1 MIYSRFYIM
10 PYKTE
15 NLKSLNA
22 IINSVKHKNTFLGWK
37 QEKTRAKITFN
48 KMKRRYT
55 RSRNH

>member
-1 MIYSRFYIM
+1 M
-10 PYKTE
+10 PYKAE
-15 NLKSLNA
+15 NLKSLNV

-55 RSRNH
+55 RS